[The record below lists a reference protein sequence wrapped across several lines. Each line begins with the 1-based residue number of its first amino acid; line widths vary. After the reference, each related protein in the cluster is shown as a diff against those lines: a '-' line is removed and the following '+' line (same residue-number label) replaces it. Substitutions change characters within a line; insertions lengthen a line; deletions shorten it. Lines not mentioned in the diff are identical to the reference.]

1 MNKYKNPLI
10 IVWSIFGIVNTID
23 IILSEFFNIGV
34 INNGNLIIMY
44 IVVYFLQTET
54 KDFPD
59 ILSNKFVKY
68 PMYASIILLLLS
80 RFSII

>member
-1 MNKYKNPLI
+1 MNKYKKPLI

-34 INNGNLIIMY
+34 INNSNLIIMY

-54 KDFPD
+54 KDHPD

-68 PMYASIILLLLS
+68 PMYVSIVLLLLS